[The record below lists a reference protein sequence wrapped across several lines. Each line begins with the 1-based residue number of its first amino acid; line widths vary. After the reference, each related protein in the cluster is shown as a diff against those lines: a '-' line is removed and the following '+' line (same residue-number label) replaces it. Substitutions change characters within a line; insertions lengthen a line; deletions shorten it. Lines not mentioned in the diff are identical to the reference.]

1 MNHFDYLKPQA
12 NEKQRVRISQREIA
26 PTAIKGRS
34 LSDIIFKSERTTAIA
49 SISTGSQLVLET
61 VLTQNDTY
69 SILAI
74 PFISMYIGSVAAA
87 NQLPGGSSI
96 DESQWQVIG
105 PRMNQEDWESA
116 LYPRHKEYATVY
128 VRDISAGTVDLIFVI
143 DWKYISTREGVG

>member
-69 SILAI
+69 SILN
-74 PFISMYIGSVAAA
+74 GERA
-87 NQLPGGSSI
+87 NTSKLK
-96 DESQWQVIG
+96 
-105 PRMNQEDWESA
+105 EDF
-116 LYPRHKEYATVY
+116 LRK
-128 VRDISAGTVDLIFVI
+128 
-143 DWKYISTREGVG
+143 

>member
-1 MNHFDYLKPQA
+1 MPRLK
-12 NEKQRVRISQREIA
+12 NRNIL
-26 PTAIKGRS
+26 PTAVKGRN
-34 LSDIIFKSERTTAIA
+34 LSDIIFKGERTTATS
-49 SISTGSQLVLET
+49 SIGTGGQLVLET

-74 PFISMYIGSVAAA
+74 PFISIYVTSITAA

-96 DESQWQVIG
+96 DESQWQIIG

-128 VRDISAGTVDLIFVI
+128 VRDISAGTVDLIFVV
-143 DWKYISTREGVG
+143 DWKYLSPREGAE